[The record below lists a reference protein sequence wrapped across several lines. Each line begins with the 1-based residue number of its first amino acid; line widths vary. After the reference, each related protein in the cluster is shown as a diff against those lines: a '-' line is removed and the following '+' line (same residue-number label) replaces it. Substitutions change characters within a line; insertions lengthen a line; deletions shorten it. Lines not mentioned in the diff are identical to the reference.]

1 MYLHRLSF
9 NELNS
14 NAGDE
19 SSHYL
24 KLLAI
29 HLPYTHCLD
38 CTSLPLDE
46 WTSLWPLES
55 TASSAFA
62 FAFAAAAAAAAPS
75 ISSSSSGDK
84 QHATDVRDGQTRE
97 PAPLNDTGSI

>member
-46 WTSLWPLES
+46 WVSLWPLEP
-55 TASSAFA
+55 TASSASA
-62 FAFAAAAAAAAPS
+62 AAAAAAAAAPS

-84 QHATDVRDGQTRE
+84 QHATDMSDGQTRE
-97 PAPLNDTGSI
+97 PAPLNETGSI